1 MIIASGY
8 NVYPATVERAVFTHP
23 AVAETI
29 VIGVPD
35 DYRGETVKAY
45 VVLNPGHTLELE
57 ELQEHLRER
66 LSPIELPRQ
75 LEIRDELPKTAV
87 GKLSRKDLREE
98 EIGA

>member
-8 NVYPATVERAVFTHP
+8 NVYPAAVERAVFTHP

-35 DYRGETVKAY
+35 EYRGEDVKAY
-45 VVLNPGHTLELE
+45 VVLNAGHALTLE
-57 ELQEHLRER
+57 ELQEHLRPL
-66 LSPIELPRQ
+66 LSPMELPRQ

-87 GKLSRKDLREE
+87 GKLSRKALREE
-98 EIGA
+98 VTA